1 MTSDSQLQSDVQA
14 ELQWQPSVDAAHIGV
29 AAKDHVVTLTGQV
42 AHYAEKAAA
51 EKSAKGVY
59 GVKAVANDIVVEL
72 LDSSRRT
79 DQDIAEAA
87 VGAMHWDFEVPTD
100 QIKVIVKNGWVTLEG
115 KVDWQY
121 QKDAAKRCVQ
131 YLMGVTAVTNA
142 VTIKPT
148 VKWID
153 VKNKIEE
160 AFRRNAELDARRI
173 GVVTH
178 NGTVTLD
185 GSVSSW
191 AERDEAVTAAWG
203 SPGVTS
209 VNDKLTVVV

>member
-87 VGAMHWDFEVPTD
+87 VSAMHWDFEVPTD

-173 GVVTH
+173 GVATH

-191 AERDEAVTAAWG
+191 AEHDEA
-203 SPGVTS
+203 S

>member
-1 MTSDSQLQSDVQA
+1 MTNDTQLQSDVQA

-29 AAKDHVVTLTGQV
+29 TAKDNIVTLTGQV
-42 AHYAEKAAA
+42 AHYVEKAAA
-51 EKSAKGVY
+51 EEAAKGVY

-87 VGAMHWDFEVPTD
+87 LSAMHWDFEVPND

-131 YLMGVTAVTNA
+131 YLMGVTAVTNSIA
-142 VTIKPT
+142 IKPT
-148 VKWID
+148 VKWTD
-153 VKNKIEE
+153 VRNKIEE
-160 AFRRNAELDARRI
+160 AFRRNADLDARRI
-173 GVVTH
+173 GVDTY
-178 NGTVTLD
+178 NGTVTLN

-191 AERDEAVTAAWG
+191 AERDQAVTAAWG